1 MQPDLLMP
9 PSTTESLRL
18 IPRRSKNPGKRRQ
31 RQIYTLPFAVP
42 DTGKL
47 ELASIGSSVVIRM
60 EPGACELTFE
70 HGRDAAGQMW
80 GKVYLRRTD
89 SAVTAAILRADQG
102 LRARDLLV
110 MTAEPAMPGM

>member
-1 MQPDLLMP
+1 
-9 PSTTESLRL
+9 
-18 IPRRSKNPGKRRQ
+18 
-31 RQIYTLPFAVP
+31 
-42 DTGKL
+42 
-47 ELASIGSSVVIRM
+47 
-60 EPGACELTFE
+60 
-70 HGRDAAGQMW
+70 MW